1 MVIDSE
7 GPRTGHDRGQLLL
20 ISALAIAFILLG
32 VIVVFNSVQYT
43 QTVDSGS
50 AGESMADVPMTEQQL
65 EDGIEGLVKQYNAT
79 ELNDP
84 PNEVEEDIEE
94 FVEQYAN
101 ARAHQRPVSVDITD
115 GPTVEDSLSIENGE
129 VEGTVKVSFTY
140 EYRTS
145 NVAKNG
151 QIYVE
156 VDAGD
161 ML

>member
-32 VIVVFNSVQYT
+32 VVVVFNSVQYT

-50 AGESMADVPMTEQQL
+50 SGESMADVPMTEQQL
-65 EDGIEGLVKQYNAT
+65 EDGIEDLVRQYNAT
-79 ELNDP
+79 EMSEGDL
-84 PNEVEEDIEE
+84 EDDIDD

-101 ARAHQRPVSVDITD
+101 ARAHQRPVSVDLEIDEVDID
-115 GPTVEDSLSIENGE
+115 GDDDVEVIVD
-129 VEGTVKVSFTY
+129 F
-140 EYRTS
+140 EYRTAD
-145 NVAKNG
+145 VATSG
-151 QIYVE
+151 TITVE
-156 VDAGD
+156 VPEEE